1 MGDPSRP
8 FRSSAQLVKAVLST
22 LAMISS
28 LEIVKTEVL
37 KNNYVSSIVLT
48 MRMVRGTRIPVLTP
62 VILFRRDR
70 EPRPRAELRYSK
82 PAKSSFRDSTTATVT
97 APRALLLAQLAKH
110 GNAASPTLRGRRASL
125 SAPLVDN
132 HVSLQTHAVNEGA
145 VEVIMSAMEWFP
157 QHGPLQQWA
166 CFALFNLSF
175 NHTPNKLYLVKQ
187 GALGAVLE
195 AMRAHPA
202 LELNRHGVGVLFN
215 VLRSEKDVDTFAMRQ
230 VALNAGL
237 VEVLQA
243 ASMRFRDEPILSQMA
258 SQILADTAV

>member
-1 MGDPSRP
+1 
-8 FRSSAQLVKAVLST
+8 
-22 LAMISS
+22 
-28 LEIVKTEVL
+28 
-37 KNNYVSSIVLT
+37 
-48 MRMVRGTRIPVLTP
+48 
-62 VILFRRDR
+62 
-70 EPRPRAELRYSK
+70 
-82 PAKSSFRDSTTATVT
+82 
-97 APRALLLAQLAKH
+97 
-110 GNAASPTLRGRRASL
+110 
-125 SAPLVDN
+125 
-132 HVSLQTHAVNEGA
+132 VNEGA

-195 AMRAHPA
+195 AMRAHPDA

-258 SQILADTAV
+258 SQILADTASLF